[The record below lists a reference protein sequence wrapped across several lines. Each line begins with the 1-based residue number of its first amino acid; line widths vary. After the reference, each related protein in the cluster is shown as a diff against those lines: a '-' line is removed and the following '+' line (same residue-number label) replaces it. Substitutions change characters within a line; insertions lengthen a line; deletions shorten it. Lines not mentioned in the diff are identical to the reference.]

1 MHSLAHEIRIYED
14 GGAAGRS
21 SCTRRASTN
30 VAAAGTSAF
39 TRTARLCSRDAA
51 SSLVNRWKGI
61 FNLPLSIRKT
71 VKRSSTTLTSL
82 ATGRIRFIIPR
93 RPNDCPQIPSRL
105 RWLGE
110 CRLGYLKRRPLG
122 VPVNYS
128 SNDFVRSCA
137 AIIRVVLGSR
147 APREMT
153 LACIRRHVCRP
164 VRAAT
169 FVQTV
174 RMNSS
179 HEAPCVRHYRFL
191 CADPFRQPPRGC
203 CRHLV

>member
-1 MHSLAHEIRIYED
+1 VRHAQLGSRDPHLR
-14 GGAAGRS
+14 GQGAAGRS

-137 AIIRVVLGSR
+137 AIIGVVLGSR

-153 LACIRRHVCRP
+153 LACYQKAR
-164 VRAAT
+164 
-169 FVQTV
+169 
-174 RMNSS
+174 
-179 HEAPCVRHYRFL
+179 L
-191 CADPFRQPPRGC
+191 PPRARGNVC
-203 CRHLV
+203 SDRADEFVS